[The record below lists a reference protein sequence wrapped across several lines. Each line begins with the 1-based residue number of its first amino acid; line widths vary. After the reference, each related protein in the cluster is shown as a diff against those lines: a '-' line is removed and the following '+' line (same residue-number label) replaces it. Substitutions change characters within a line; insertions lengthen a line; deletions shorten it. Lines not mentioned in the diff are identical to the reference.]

1 MLEEDIRDPERQC
14 VVLKAGKK
22 KYKREK
28 DRQMR
33 VGTEICPGM
42 GVLKEKFPNTK
53 KHSHWQ
59 ASGEFWNIRG

>member
-1 MLEEDIRDPERQC
+1 MLEEDIRDPERQR
-14 VVLKAGKK
+14 VVLKAGRK

-33 VGTEICPGM
+33 VGTEICPGT

-59 ASGEFWNIRG
+59 AIEEFWNIRG